1 MKFNV
6 RFGALLLAVAAST
19 STASANEAYKIDP
32 AHSTVGFKVHQYLTT
47 VAGKFTRF
55 SGTVDVDPDHPEKS
69 SVVAKI
75 DVASIDTGIAKRDA
89 HLRSAEFFNV
99 AKFPVITFKSRG
111 VKRTG
116 ENTGDITGDFT
127 MHGVTKTI
135 ILHAKLLGDP
145 KAAANAQR
153 TRWQVTTAPLNR
165 REFGLTFSGG
175 AEAMSGIGQRS
186 RLKSTSRP
194 FANRSG
200 LI

>member
-1 MKFNV
+1 M
-6 RFGALLLAVAAST
+6 RSYIRLAAILAAVAGAVST
-19 STASANEAYKIDP
+19 SFATQPYKIDP
-32 AHSTVGFKVHQYLTT
+32 AHSIIGFKVHQYLTT

-75 DVASIDTGIAKRDA
+75 EMASIDTGIAKRDT

-99 AKFPVITFKSRG
+99 AKFPGITFKSRS

-135 ILHAKLLGDP
+135 ILHAKLLGDA
-145 KAAANAQR
+145 KAAANAER

-165 REFGLTFSGG
+165 REFGLLFSSGT
-175 AEAMSGIGQRS
+175 ETISGIGQEVTVDMEIEAVRE
-186 RLKSTSRP
+186 
-194 FANRSG
+194 
-200 LI
+200 

>member
-1 MKFNV
+1 MRSYI
-6 RFGALLLAVAAST
+6 RFAAILAAVAGAVST
-19 STASANEAYKIDP
+19 SFATQPYKMDP
-32 AHSTVGFKVHQYLTT
+32 AHSTIGFKVHQYLTT

-69 SVVAKI
+69 SVAAKI
-75 DVASIDTGIAKRDA
+75 DVPSIDTGIAKRDA

-99 AKFPVITFKSRG
+99 AKFPGITFKSRS

-116 ENTGDITGDFT
+116 ANTGDITGDFT
-127 MHGVTKTI
+127 MHGVTKAI

-165 REFGLTFSGG
+165 REFGLLFSSGT
-175 AEAMSGIGQRS
+175 EAISGIGQEVTVDMEIEAVRE
-186 RLKSTSRP
+186 
-194 FANRSG
+194 
-200 LI
+200 

>member
-1 MKFNV
+1 MRSYL
-6 RFGALLLAVAAST
+6 RFAAVLAAVAGAVST
-19 STASANEAYKIDP
+19 SFATQPYKIDP
-32 AHSTVGFKVHQYLTT
+32 AHSTIGFKVHQYLTT

-75 DVASIDTGIAKRDA
+75 DVASIDTGIAKRDT

-99 AKFPVITFKSRG
+99 TKFPGITFKSRS

-165 REFGLTFSGG
+165 REFGLLFSSGT
-175 AEAMSGIGQRS
+175 EAISGIGQEVTVDMEIEAVRE
-186 RLKSTSRP
+186 
-194 FANRSG
+194 
-200 LI
+200 

>member
-1 MKFNV
+1 MRSYI
-6 RFGALLLAVAAST
+6 RFAAILAAVAGAVSSSFAT
-19 STASANEAYKIDP
+19 QPYKIDP
-32 AHSTVGFKVHQYLTT
+32 AHSTIGFKVHQYLTT

-99 AKFPVITFKSRG
+99 AKFPGTTFKSRS

-116 ENTGDITGDFT
+116 ENIGDITGDFT

-153 TRWQVTTAPLNR
+153 TRWQATTAPLNR
-165 REFGLTFSGG
+165 REFGLLFSSGT
-175 AEAMSGIGQRS
+175 EAISGIGQEVTVDMEIEAVRE
-186 RLKSTSRP
+186 
-194 FANRSG
+194 
-200 LI
+200 

>member
-1 MKFNV
+1 MRSSIRV
-6 RFGALLLAVAAST
+6 AAVLAAVAGAVST
-19 STASANEAYKIDP
+19 LFATQPYKIDP
-32 AHSTVGFKVHQYLTT
+32 AHSTIGFKVHQYLTT

-75 DVASIDTGIAKRDA
+75 DVAGIDTGIAKRDA
-89 HLRSAEFFNV
+89 HLRTAEFFNV
-99 AKFPVITFKSRG
+99 AKFPGITFKSRS

-127 MHGVTKTI
+127 MHGVTKAI

-145 KAAANAQR
+145 KSAANAQR

-165 REFGLTFSGG
+165 REFGLLFSSGT
-175 AEAMSGIGQRS
+175 EAISGIGQKVTVEMEIEALRE
-186 RLKSTSRP
+186 
-194 FANRSG
+194 
-200 LI
+200 

>member
-1 MKFNV
+1 MRSYL
-6 RFGALLLAVAAST
+6 RFAAVLAAVAGAVST
-19 STASANEAYKIDP
+19 SFATQPYKIDP
-32 AHSTVGFKVHQYLTT
+32 AHSTIGFKVHQYLTT

-99 AKFPVITFKSRG
+99 TKFPGITFKSRS

-135 ILHAKLLGDP
+135 VLRAKLLGDP

-165 REFGLTFSGG
+165 REFGLLFSSGT
-175 AEAMSGIGQRS
+175 EAISGIGQKVTVEMEIEALRE
-186 RLKSTSRP
+186 
-194 FANRSG
+194 
-200 LI
+200 

>member
-1 MKFNV
+1 MRSYI
-6 RFGALLLAVAAST
+6 RFAAILAAVAGAVST
-19 STASANEAYKIDP
+19 SFATQPYKIDSG
-32 AHSTVGFKVHQYLTT
+32 HSTIGFKVHQYLTT

-69 SVVAKI
+69 SVAAKI
-75 DVASIDTGIAKRDA
+75 DAASIDTEIAKRDA

-99 AKFPVITFKSRG
+99 AKCPGITFKSRS

-116 ENTGDITGDFT
+116 ENTGEITGDFT

-145 KAAANAQR
+145 KAAGNAQR

-165 REFGLTFSGG
+165 REFGLLFSSGT
-175 AEAMSGIGQRS
+175 EAISGIGQEVTVDMEIGAVRE
-186 RLKSTSRP
+186 
-194 FANRSG
+194 
-200 LI
+200 

>member
-1 MKFNV
+1 M
-6 RFGALLLAVAAST
+6 RSYIRLAAILAAVAGAVST
-19 STASANEAYKIDP
+19 SFAGQPYKIDP
-32 AHSTVGFKVHQYLTT
+32 AHSTIGFKVHQYLTT

-75 DVASIDTGIAKRDA
+75 EVATIDTGIAKRDT

-99 AKFPVITFKSRG
+99 AKFPGITFKSRS

-135 ILHAKLLGDP
+135 ILHAKLLGDA
-145 KAAANAQR
+145 KAAANAER

-165 REFGLTFSGG
+165 REFGLLFSSGT
-175 AEAMSGIGQRS
+175 EAISGIGQEVTVDMEIETLRE
-186 RLKSTSRP
+186 
-194 FANRSG
+194 
-200 LI
+200 

>member
-1 MKFNV
+1 M
-6 RFGALLLAVAAST
+6 RSYIRLAAILAAVAGAVST
-19 STASANEAYKIDP
+19 SFASQPYKIDP
-32 AHSTVGFKVHQYLTT
+32 AHSTIGFKVHQYLTT

-75 DVASIDTGIAKRDA
+75 EMASIDTGIAKRDT

-99 AKFPVITFKSRG
+99 AKFPGITFKSRS

-165 REFGLTFSGG
+165 REFGLLFSSGT
-175 AEAMSGIGQRS
+175 EAISGIGQEVTVDMEIEAVRE
-186 RLKSTSRP
+186 
-194 FANRSG
+194 
-200 LI
+200 

>member
-1 MKFNV
+1 MRSYL
-6 RFGALLLAVAAST
+6 RFAAVLAAVAGAVST
-19 STASANEAYKIDP
+19 SFAIQPYKIDP
-32 AHSTVGFKVHQYLTT
+32 ARSTIGFKVHQYLTT
-47 VAGKFTRF
+47 VAGRFTRF

-99 AKFPVITFKSRG
+99 TKFPGITFKSRS

-135 ILHAKLLGDP
+135 VLHAKLLGDP
-145 KAAANAQR
+145 KAAATAQR
-153 TRWQVTTAPLNR
+153 THWQVTTAPLNR
-165 REFGLTFSGG
+165 REFGLVFSSGS
-175 AEAMSGIGQRS
+175 EAISGIGQEVMVEMEIEALRE
-186 RLKSTSRP
+186 
-194 FANRSG
+194 
-200 LI
+200 

>member
-1 MKFNV
+1 MRSYI
-6 RFGALLLAVAAST
+6 RFAAILAAVAGAVST
-19 STASANEAYKIDP
+19 SFATQPYKIDP
-32 AHSTVGFKVHQYLTT
+32 GHSSIGFKVHQYLTT
-47 VAGKFTRF
+47 VAGKFPRF

-69 SVVAKI
+69 SVAAKI

-99 AKFPVITFKSRG
+99 AKFPGITFKSRS

-116 ENTGDITGDFT
+116 ENNGDITGDFT
-127 MHGVTKTI
+127 MHGVTKAI

-165 REFGLTFSGG
+165 REFGLLFSSGT
-175 AEAMSGIGQRS
+175 EAISGIGQEVTVDMEIEAVRE
-186 RLKSTSRP
+186 
-194 FANRSG
+194 
-200 LI
+200 

>member
-1 MKFNV
+1 MRSYI
-6 RFGALLLAVAAST
+6 RFAAAIAAIAGT
-19 STASANEAYKIDP
+19 ISTATANQIYKIDP
-32 AHSTVGFKVHQYLTT
+32 AHSTIGFKVHQYFTT

-75 DVASIDTGIAKRDA
+75 DVASIDTRIAKRDA

-99 AKFPVITFKSRG
+99 AKFPEITFKSRS

-116 ENTGDITGDFT
+116 ENTGDITGEFT

-135 ILHAKLLGDP
+135 VLHAKLLGDP
-145 KAAANAQR
+145 KTAANAQR

-165 REFGLTFSGG
+165 REFGLVFSSG
-175 AEAMSGIGQRS
+175 AEAMSGIGQEVTVDIVIEAVRE
-186 RLKSTSRP
+186 
-194 FANRSG
+194 
-200 LI
+200 

>member
-1 MKFNV
+1 MRSYI
-6 RFGALLLAVAAST
+6 RFAAILAAVAGAVST
-19 STASANEAYKIDP
+19 SFAGQSYKIDP
-32 AHSTVGFKVHQYLTT
+32 AHSTIGFKVHQYLTT

-75 DVASIDTGIAKRDA
+75 DVASIDTGIAKRDT

-99 AKFPVITFKSRG
+99 AKFPGITFKSRS

-135 ILHAKLLGDP
+135 ILHATLLGDP

-165 REFGLTFSGG
+165 REFGLLFSSGT
-175 AEAMSGIGQRS
+175 EAISGIGQQVTVDMEIEAVRE
-186 RLKSTSRP
+186 
-194 FANRSG
+194 
-200 LI
+200 

>member
-1 MKFNV
+1 MRSYI
-6 RFGALLLAVAAST
+6 RFAAILAAGAVST
-19 STASANEAYKIDP
+19 SFATQPYKIDP
-32 AHSTVGFKVHQYLTT
+32 AHSTIAFKVHQYLTT
-47 VAGKFTRF
+47 VTGKFARF
-55 SGTVDVDPDHPEKS
+55 SGTVDVDPDHAEKS

-99 AKFPVITFKSRG
+99 AKFPGITFKSHS

-127 MHGVTKTI
+127 MHGVTKAI

-145 KAAANAQR
+145 KVAANAQR

-165 REFGLTFSGG
+165 REFGLLFSSGT
-175 AEAMSGIGQRS
+175 EAISGIAQEV
-186 RLKSTSRP
+186 TVDIEIE
-194 FANRSG
+194 AAHE
-200 LI
+200 

>member
-1 MKFNV
+1 MRSYI
-6 RFGALLLAVAAST
+6 RFAAVLAAAAGAVST
-19 STASANEAYKIDP
+19 SFATQPYKIDP

-75 DVASIDTGIAKRDA
+75 DVASIDTGIAKRET

-99 AKFPVITFKSRG
+99 AKFPAITFKSRS

-145 KAAANAQR
+145 KAAANVQR

-165 REFGLTFSGG
+165 REFGLLFSSGT
-175 AEAMSGIGQRS
+175 EAISGIGQEVTVDMEIEAVRE
-186 RLKSTSRP
+186 
-194 FANRSG
+194 
-200 LI
+200 

>member
-1 MKFNV
+1 M
-6 RFGALLLAVAAST
+6 RSYIRLAAILAAVAGAVST
-19 STASANEAYKIDP
+19 SFAGQPYKIDP
-32 AHSTVGFKVHQYLTT
+32 AHSIIGFKVHQYLTT

-75 DVASIDTGIAKRDA
+75 EVASIDTGIAKRDT
-89 HLRSAEFFNV
+89 HLRSAEFLNV
-99 AKFPVITFKSRG
+99 AKFPGITFKSRS

-135 ILHAKLLGDP
+135 ILHAKLLGDA
-145 KAAANAQR
+145 KAAANAER

-165 REFGLTFSGG
+165 REFGLLFSSGT
-175 AEAMSGIGQRS
+175 EAISGIGQEVTVDMEIEAVRE
-186 RLKSTSRP
+186 
-194 FANRSG
+194 
-200 LI
+200 

>member
-1 MKFNV
+1 MKLNI
-6 RFGALLLAVAAST
+6 RIAAISAVIAAT
-19 STASANEAYKIDP
+19 ISTASANQTYKIDP
-32 AHSTVGFKVHQYLTT
+32 AHSTITFKVHQYITT
-47 VAGKFTRF
+47 VAGKFTRL

-69 SVVAKI
+69 SVTAKI
-75 DVASIDTGIAKRDA
+75 DVASIDTRIAKRDA

-99 AKFPVITFKSRG
+99 AKFPEITFKSRG

-145 KAAANAQR
+145 KTAANAQR

-165 REFGLTFSGG
+165 REFGLLFSSG
-175 AEAMSGIGQRS
+175 AEAMSGISQEVTVDLDIEAVRE
-186 RLKSTSRP
+186 
-194 FANRSG
+194 
-200 LI
+200 

>member
-1 MKFNV
+1 MRSYL
-6 RFGALLLAVAAST
+6 RFAAVLAAVAGAVST
-19 STASANEAYKIDP
+19 LFATQPYKIDP
-32 AHSTVGFKVHQYLTT
+32 AHSTIGFKVHQYLTT

-75 DVASIDTGIAKRDA
+75 DVAGIDTGIAKRDT

-99 AKFPVITFKSRG
+99 AKFPGITFKSRS

-127 MHGVTKTI
+127 MHGVTKAI

-145 KAAANAQR
+145 KSAANAQR

-165 REFGLTFSGG
+165 REFGLLFSSGT
-175 AEAMSGIGQRS
+175 EAISGIGQEVTVEMEIEALRE
-186 RLKSTSRP
+186 
-194 FANRSG
+194 
-200 LI
+200 

>member
-1 MKFNV
+1 MRSSIRV
-6 RFGALLLAVAAST
+6 AAVLAAVAGAVST
-19 STASANEAYKIDP
+19 LFATQPYKIDP
-32 AHSTVGFKVHQYLTT
+32 AHSTIGFKVHQYLTA

-75 DVASIDTGIAKRDA
+75 DVAGIDTGIAKRDA
-89 HLRSAEFFNV
+89 HLRTAEFFNV
-99 AKFPVITFKSRG
+99 AKFPGITFKSRS

-127 MHGVTKTI
+127 MHGVTKAI

-145 KAAANAQR
+145 KSAANAQR

-165 REFGLTFSGG
+165 REFGLLFSSGT
-175 AEAMSGIGQRS
+175 EAISGIGQKVTVEMEIEALRE
-186 RLKSTSRP
+186 
-194 FANRSG
+194 
-200 LI
+200 